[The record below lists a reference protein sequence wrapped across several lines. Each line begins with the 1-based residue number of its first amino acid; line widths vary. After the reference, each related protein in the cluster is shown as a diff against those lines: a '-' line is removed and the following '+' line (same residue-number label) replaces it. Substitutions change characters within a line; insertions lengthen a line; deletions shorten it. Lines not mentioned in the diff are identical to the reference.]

1 MQGYKEYYL
10 ENDAEIRKI
19 IARYQHIKDYN
30 VLVSVLCGKW
40 GLHYDDVEEIIQNA
54 LAPVKKKVVN
64 LLNRSKY
71 KSVGITK
78 FNGDSRYHGAVTQ
91 CSIKIMEAEGI
102 VEIEERGGNK
112 RMVRLRN

>member
-1 MQGYKEYYL
+1 M
-10 ENDAEIRKI
+10 
-19 IARYQHIKDYN
+19 
-30 VLVSVLCGKW
+30 LVSVLCGKW

-64 LLNRSKY
+64 LLNRSKH

-78 FNGDSRYHGAVTQ
+78 LNGDSGYHRAVTQ
-91 CSIKIMEAEGI
+91 YSIKIMEAEGI